1 MDTKAFREGFRD
13 GIPIGLGYLAVSF
26 SLGISAKQAG
36 LTPLQG
42 FVTSFLENASAG
54 EYIAFTLIGAGAT
67 YIELCLMTIIANAR
81 YLLMSCAMSQR
92 MDPDM
97 PFFHRLLMAFDI
109 TDELFGITIARPGCL
124 NPWYMYGAIALA
136 LPGWAVG
143 TALGALAG
151 NLMPWR
157 LVSAFSV
164 ALYGMFLAIIIPP
177 ARKSRILAGLIA
189 ISFAASYLAEHLPG
203 ISSISSGTRTII
215 LTVVLSSAAAI
226 LFPHPAEDSEIE
238 VQEENQEGKNN
249 SSAGAAKQ
257 GA

>member
-92 MDPDM
+92 FSPDTPM
-97 PFFHRLLMAFDI
+97 IHRFLV
-109 TDELFGITIARPGCL
+109 
-124 NPWYMYGAIALA
+124 A
-136 LPGWAVG
+136 LPSWSIG
-143 TALGALAG
+143 TAAGVIAG
-151 NLMPWR
+151 NLLPGDIVKA
-157 LVSAFSV
+157 LSVSLF
-164 ALYGMFLAIIIPP
+164 GMFLAIIIPP
-177 ARKSRILAGLIA
+177 ARKDKVVLVLII
-189 ISFAASYLAEHLPG
+189 ISFAASYLCSRLPV
-203 ISSISSGTRTII
+203 IRDISSGTRTII
-215 LTVVLSSAAAI
+215 LTLIIAGIAAWR
-226 LFPHPAEDSEIE
+226 FPPQTEITL
-238 VQEENQEGKNN
+238 ENADAQKE
-249 SSAGAAKQ
+249 Q
-257 GA
+257 GADV

>member
-92 MDPDM
+92 FSPDTPM
-97 PFFHRLLMAFDI
+97 IHRFLVKEKIIACRSRRFRSNGKSCRIKSGYRHPIQDGRPMEGNCRRTGKGI
-109 TDELFGITIARPGCL
+109 RTHELRKYHCIRRRKRRHKQFPEYTGENGC
-124 NPWYMYGAIALA
+124 
-136 LPGWAVG
+136 
-143 TALGALAG
+143 T
-151 NLMPWR
+151 
-157 LVSAFSV
+157 
-164 ALYGMFLAIIIPP
+164 
-177 ARKSRILAGLIA
+177 KSRCIGQVA
-189 ISFAASYLAEHLPG
+189 Y
-203 ISSISSGTRTII
+203 R
-215 LTVVLSSAAAI
+215 
-226 LFPHPAEDSEIE
+226 
-238 VQEENQEGKNN
+238 
-249 SSAGAAKQ
+249 
-257 GA
+257 

>member
-92 MDPDM
+92 FSPDTPM
-97 PFFHRLLMAFDI
+97 IHRFLV
-109 TDELFGITIARPGCL
+109 
-124 NPWYMYGAIALA
+124 A
-136 LPGWAVG
+136 LPGWSIG
-143 TALGALAG
+143 TAAGVIAG
-151 NLMPWR
+151 NLLPGDIVKA
-157 LVSAFSV
+157 LSVSLF
-164 ALYGMFLAIIIPP
+164 GMFLAIIIPP
-177 ARKSRILAGLIA
+177 ARKDKVVLVLII
-189 ISFAASYLAEHLPG
+189 ISFAASYLCSRLTV
-203 ISSISSGTRTII
+203 IRDISSGTRTII
-215 LTVVLSSAAAI
+215 LTLIIAGIAAWR
-226 LFPHPAEDSEIE
+226 FPPQTEITP
-238 VQEENQEGKNN
+238 ENADAQKE
-249 SSAGAAKQ
+249 Q
-257 GA
+257 GADV

>member
-92 MDPDM
+92 FSPDTPM
-97 PFFHRLLMAFDI
+97 IHRFLVAFDL
-109 TDELFGITIARPGCL
+109 TSC
-124 NPWYMYGAIALA
+124 LA
-136 LPGWAVG
+136 LPS
-143 TALGALAG
+143 GAPDISIPTTVTVPFLSHFLAG
-151 NLMPWR
+151 PSEPPP
-157 LVSAFSV
+157 VSSP
-164 ALYGMFLAIIIPP
+164 AICCRVIW
-177 ARKSRILAGLIA
+177 
-189 ISFAASYLAEHLPG
+189 
-203 ISSISSGTRTII
+203 
-215 LTVVLSSAAAI
+215 
-226 LFPHPAEDSEIE
+226 
-238 VQEENQEGKNN
+238 
-249 SSAGAAKQ
+249 
-257 GA
+257 